1 MKKVL
6 NLLFLCVCLL
16 LIGCE
21 KGEDIAYYT
30 DDLLEKNEID
40 DVEVFLNLGHMIIK
54 MLFGIMDYEKEKS
67 GLPYLIKVRTL

>member
-30 DDLLEKNEID
+30 DDLLE
-40 DVEVFLNLGHMIIK
+40 EVTFITE
-54 MLFGIMDYEKEKS
+54 Y
-67 GLPYLIKVRTL
+67 PVPAV

>member
-40 DVEVFLNLGHMIIK
+40 DVEVFFESRSYDNQNAIWYYG
-54 MLFGIMDYEKEKS
+54 
-67 GLPYLIKVRTL
+67 

>member
-30 DDLLEKNEID
+30 DDLLEKKRD
-40 DVEVFLNLGHMIIK
+40 
-54 MLFGIMDYEKEKS
+54 
-67 GLPYLIKVRTL
+67 

>member
-30 DDLLEKNEID
+30 DDLLEKTRLMMSKF
-40 DVEVFLNLGHMIIK
+40 FLNLGHMIIK